1 VLTLVSATADD
12 SGIDTHWSSAV
23 TPGTAAGVRVYR
35 EDGRPIAGSYTVSA
49 TTDATVLRVGLP
61 ATGTAEPAS
70 EVLIGVDPG
79 VAMAVGPTGPTG
91 PNGYG
96 AAPLRTGAQAPGYTD
111 APDLL
116 SLQYATDRV
125 TLGFDEAVA
134 LPIDAAG
141 IRLLLADGSSQPATA
156 VSADGKAV
164 AVQFSGPVA
173 SGVGVAVDPGAVV
186 DATGENAGPRGAA
199 GGAPPPAP
207 SATTTPAPS
216 VTATVTAVA
225 TVAPAATATPT
236 VVSVASRQRRVVPA
250 LLSSLVRHNRQVSGL
265 LQAAA
270 PCQKGRRIAVS
281 SRGAQLGATRT
292 KRHGGFEVKAR
303 KLVATRITVTVKKRV
318 IKRSRV
324 TIVCRR
330 VSGKV

>member
-1 VLTLVSATADD
+1 
-12 SGIDTHWSSAV
+12 
-23 TPGTAAGVRVYR
+23 
-35 EDGRPIAGSYTVSA
+35 
-49 TTDATVLRVGLP
+49 
-61 ATGTAEPAS
+61 
-70 EVLIGVDPG
+70 
-79 VAMAVGPTGPTG
+79 
-91 PNGYG
+91 
-96 AAPLRTGAQAPGYTD
+96 
-111 APDLL
+111 
-116 SLQYATDRV
+116 
-125 TLGFDEAVA
+125 
-134 LPIDAAG
+134 
-141 IRLLLADGSSQPATA
+141 
-156 VSADGKAV
+156 
-164 AVQFSGPVA
+164 
-173 SGVGVAVDPGAVV
+173 
-186 DATGENAGPRGAA
+186 
-199 GGAPPPAP
+199 
-207 SATTTPAPS
+207 
-216 VTATVTAVA
+216 VTAVA